1 MLECATR
8 CDCDASGKGASARSN
23 FRPAAPAPLRRRQQR
38 PNNAAAGGRRSAWCL
53 SLSLSLFG
61 ASPQPASQNALLKA
75 FVTQKKEHQHEH
87 SYRCCHRPGA
97 RRGEPLVSAPLG
109 FRHVLSARGLPFVS
123 RARARAPPLLAMGH
137 RIPTT
142 RLTLRQPRKTTPRR
156 RGPKKTKNEIR
167 HTISASASAASSAN
181 KHGGGSFLGKKQRT
195 WLFVADPGTFSG
207 TPENKIYVGES

>member
-1 MLECATR
+1 
-8 CDCDASGKGASARSN
+8 
-23 FRPAAPAPLRRRQQR
+23 
-38 PNNAAAGGRRSAWCL
+38 
-53 SLSLSLFG
+53 
-61 ASPQPASQNALLKA
+61 
-75 FVTQKKEHQHEH
+75 
-87 SYRCCHRPGA
+87 
-97 RRGEPLVSAPLG
+97 
-109 FRHVLSARGLPFVS
+109 
-123 RARARAPPLLAMGH
+123 MGH